1 MSLVGTEYNF
11 DSLRL
16 NWARVEATLSV
27 ASSTINPSAVKE
39 LVHRGRIICLHT
51 RNVDEIEEQI
61 DLHASLKALW
71 YYRESLVQV
80 FDKSIIDGPANP
92 LNCMAF
98 LHLLSEFPENA
109 TGWYPKEREIIGSVS
124 VKLAEDMLNKIT
136 HRVAS
141 IVFEIGTARCVCVCV
156 CVCGVVYRDQCA
168 DSCFLPICRQA

>member
-1 MSLVGTEYNF
+1 MLLVGTEYNF

-98 LHLLSEFPENA
+98 FHLLSEFPENA
-109 TGWYPKEREIIGSVS
+109 TGWYPKEREIIGSIS

-141 IVFEIGTARCVCVCV
+141 IVFEIGTARCVVRVRVRACGVCACV
-156 CVCGVVYRDQCA
+156 VCGLSRPVR
-168 DSCFLPICRQA
+168 